1 MARAADGPRGQSAW
15 HLYFRFGARRTV
27 RGRGGDRRAGL
38 AGEAAGGARLAVV
51 RGAVAA
57 GGPCH
62 AIRRRG
68 AAAAVLPPR
77 HELRL
82 GGADGMGEPRFSA
95 YQPLEIWL
103 MVVLAAAFS
112 LQWRLPATRL
122 VMLLLLLH
130 MALQHRRHVEILGL
144 IAPLLLAPALADQ
157 LPDRPGGSPLL
168 QWVDHAIAELKKP
181 ATCSASRWR
190 SSSLRC

>member
-1 MARAADGPRGQSAW
+1 MARAADGPLGQSAW
-15 HLYFRFGARRTV
+15 QLYFRFGARRTV

-68 AAAAVLPPR
+68 AAAAVSPPR

-95 YQPLEIWL
+95 LSAARNLADGRAGRRVQPA
-103 MVVLAAAFS
+103 MAAAGNAPGDAAAAVAHGLAASAPCRDPRPHRALVAGASFGAS
-112 LQWRLPATRL
+112 AAGPAWRQPSVA
-122 VMLLLLLH
+122 M
-130 MALQHRRHVEILGL
+130 EI
-144 IAPLLLAPALADQ
+144 
-157 LPDRPGGSPLL
+157 
-168 QWVDHAIAELKKP
+168 
-181 ATCSASRWR
+181 
-190 SSSLRC
+190 